1 MNQSYFQFFSTYS
14 QSVRA
19 KKKFIAILA
28 HSAPGLD
35 GPARPRLYAMALRGH
50 DPTYA
55 SMTADLRPEAELQAE
70 EEKKRQ
76 QAATS
81 RQRAELLAK
90 RLADYWP
97 SSDSGGTDTDSGCVP
112 DASKI
117 HQFLSGFR
125 DKFQKRVTCVAFSI
139 EFAKTN

>member
-1 MNQSYFQFFSTYS
+1 MCTNIIFNFSQLILKAS
-14 QSVRA
+14 AR
-19 KKKFIAILA
+19 KKKFVAILA

-35 GPARPRLYAMALRGH
+35 GLARPRLYAMALRGH

-70 EEKKRQ
+70 QEKKRQ
-76 QAATS
+76 QAARS

-97 SSDSGGTDTDSGCVP
+97 NSDSGGTDT
-112 DASKI
+112 
-117 HQFLSGFR
+117 GFR
-125 DKFQKRVTCVAFSI
+125 MRQKFINNSANF
-139 EFAKTN
+139 